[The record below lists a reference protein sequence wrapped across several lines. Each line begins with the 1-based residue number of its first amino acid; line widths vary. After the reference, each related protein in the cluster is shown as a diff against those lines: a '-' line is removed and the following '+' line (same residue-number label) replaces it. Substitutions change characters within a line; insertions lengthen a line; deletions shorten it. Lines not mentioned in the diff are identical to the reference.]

1 MWKFNFAVYTRHMK
15 WLPIGGQADIYKA
28 KDVGPVHDDI
38 LISKMRPGHE
48 LDLKLHAVKG
58 IGKDH
63 AKFSP
68 VGKYPVFMCVSPKI
82 LISLIITS
90 FIAITVIVE
99 TRFNTDSTAA
109 FVTYYSSLAQWRT
122 QEFCLEVGVLQ
133 IQLRTERMGIWGQ
146 QPPRQGFWRQ
156 L

>member
-1 MWKFNFAVYTRHMK
+1 MK

-68 VGKYPVFMCVSPKI
+68 VGKYPIFMCVSPKI
-82 LISLIITS
+82 LIGMIITS
-90 FIAITVIVE
+90 FTSIAVVAE
-99 TRFNTDSTAA
+99 TRFNTVSTAA
-109 FVTYYSSLAQWRT
+109 YVTYCISLALRHT
-122 QEFCLEVGVLQ
+122 QEFCLGRGLQ
-133 IQLRTERMGIWGQ
+133 QIRLRTEDRENGDLGMVA
-146 QPPRQGFWRQ
+146 P
-156 L
+156 